1 MTTLHLPDEII
12 ISNVQIKHNMPSF
25 NTESISLKTRS
36 RDRGLHRIEGSF
48 DVSIQGLK
56 AQKAWTA
63 FMLKLRGRYNT
74 FYLDLPM
81 HFKSDIYR
89 NPTLASPANIG
100 ANTINLGGLFTEI
113 SAGSCFTMLNDPKTY
128 FVVDDVTRDGVV
140 EIYPT
145 LMKEQLDTSPV
156 EFVAPKITCRL
167 DDQIPTIDYSENGLL
182 VETTINFIEAI

>member
-1 MTTLHLPDEII
+1 MTTLTLPDEII
-12 ISNVQIKHNMPSF
+12 ISNVQIQHNMPSF
-25 NTESISLKTRS
+25 NSEAMSLKTRS

-48 DVSIQGLK
+48 DVTIDGLK

-74 FYLDLPM
+74 FYLDLPL

-89 NPTLASPANIG
+89 NPTLTSPAGIG
-100 ANTINLGGLFTEI
+100 ANTINLGGIFDEI

-128 FVVDDVTRDGVV
+128 FVVDDVISDGVV
-140 EIYPT
+140 EIYPA
-145 LMKEQLDTSPV
+145 LMQPQLDTSPV
-156 EFVAPKITCRL
+156 EFIAPRITCRL
-167 DDQIPTIDYSENGLL
+167 DDQVPTIDYSENGII